1 MAEVTMAIEG
11 TGAVEAAEALL
22 SSPDITR
29 GTWQPVEATRP
40 DKVVSVIVHI
50 LSAASGEALSQ
61 QINNWYQKYQE
72 ALLAKKID
80 KVVLVANGK
89 RLLLEESSLDDL
101 RQTILNT

>member
-11 TGAVEAAEALL
+11 KGAVEAAEALL
-22 SSPDITR
+22 SSPDIQ

-61 QINNWYQKYQE
+61 RINNWYQKYQE
-72 ALLAKKID
+72 ALLAKTID
-80 KVVLVANGK
+80 KVVVVANGK